1 MSTIKAN
8 TLLAANGS
16 STTPPSIPALD
27 TRFAT
32 AWVLFDGVAVS
43 GTSAAPIGRSY
54 NVSSITDIATGRYY
68 VNFTNAMNTDKYVTV
83 AAGLST
89 ANGTNRNASAA
100 PFDTSKCYV
109 NATIT
114 STGSSNDIAFI
125 SLLVFGGQA

>member
-8 TLLAANGS
+8 TLLHSDGT

-109 NATIT
+109 NTTVTNGGAN
-114 STGSSNDIAFI
+114 NDIAFI